1 MNDNIMLGVISAL
14 WLIVVGIGGY
24 AFRRIH
30 EKLDTLVVHQ
40 TGCIRAF
47 ADKKSNA
54 DDHREFFRRTD
65 DHERRLIRL
74 ESGMME
80 ARGGGKE

>member
-1 MNDNIMLGVISAL
+1 MNEILPGVISAL

-24 AFRRIH
+24 AFKRIH
-30 EKLDTLVVHQ
+30 EKLDMLVVHQ
-40 TGCIRAF
+40 TGCIRTF

-54 DDHREFFRRTD
+54 EDHREFFRRTD

-74 ESGMME
+74 ESGMMD
-80 ARGGGKE
+80 AKRGPKE

>member
-1 MNDNIMLGVISAL
+1 MSDDVLMGVISGL
-14 WLIVVGIGGY
+14 WVLVVAIGGY

-30 EKLDTLVVHQ
+30 DKLDDLAVHQ

-54 DDHREFFRRTD
+54 EDHREFFRRTD
-65 DHERRLIRL
+65 DHERRLIQL
-74 ESGMME
+74 E
-80 ARGGGKE
+80 AAQK

>member
-1 MNDNIMLGVISAL
+1 MNEDVLLGVISGL
-14 WLIVVGIGGY
+14 WLIVAGAGGY
-24 AFRRIH
+24 AIRRIH

-40 TGCIRAF
+40 TGCLRSF

-74 ESGMME
+74 ESGMDQKRCM
-80 ARGGGKE
+80 KE